1 MRRLFVWRRDSIFV
15 FGWRGVGILGNR
27 GLGMLAFLER
37 RDRLRLGFLG
47 CLLRI

>member
-1 MRRLFVWRRDSIFV
+1 MRRLLVWRRGSILV

-37 RDRLRLGFLG
+37 QDRLRLDFLG
-47 CLLRI
+47 CWLRI

>member
-1 MRRLFVWRRDSIFV
+1 VRRLFVLRRGSIFV

-37 RDRLRLGFLG
+37 QDRLRLDFLD